1 MIQLFCLPLFS
12 FSIYL
17 ISIFTPYYIKI
28 IKNEKN
34 RGVSYSRNVGIY
46 NSIGKF
52 ILFLDSDDQ
61 YK

>member
-1 MIQLFCLPLFS
+1 M
-12 FSIYL
+12 
-17 ISIFTPYYIKI
+17 
-28 IKNEKN
+28 KNEKN